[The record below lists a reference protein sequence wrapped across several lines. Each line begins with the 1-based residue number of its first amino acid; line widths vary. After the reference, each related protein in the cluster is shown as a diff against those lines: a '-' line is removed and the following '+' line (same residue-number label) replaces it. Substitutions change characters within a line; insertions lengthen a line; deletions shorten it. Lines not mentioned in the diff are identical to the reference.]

1 MIEVKGLTKRYG
13 QHLAV
18 DNLSFTIA
26 DGEIVGFLGPNG
38 AGKTTTMNIITGY
51 LSPTEGTAVV
61 NGFDIIAQPLEAKAN
76 IGYLPDV
83 PPLYPNMTV
92 WEYLNFVADI
102 KKVKKAGRNE
112 HLEEIMEVVKI
123 TDMRNRINKNLSK
136 GYRQRVGL
144 CQAMVGNP
152 DVIILDEPTSGLDPK
167 QIIEMRSVI
176 TELGKKH
183 TVILSSHIL
192 SEVAAVCDRIMIINK
207 GRIVASDTPGNL
219 SNAVTGQNRVQ
230 LRIKGG
236 FEDVQSLFADMD
248 FIKSIENAGTKET
261 GTVDVILV
269 GDESADIRENVYKA
283 CADNKLV
290 LLSMKNLDLTLEEIF
305 LNVTAASSMEGLETG
320 DELFDE
326 FEGEWIEVAEEG
338 HNSITGEEFLEEV
351 RDLLGKEEV
360 IVKLEEA
367 IKELQDKEED
377 EKNDG
382 NY

>member
-18 DNLSFTIA
+18 DNLSFTIR

-61 NGFDIIAQPLEAKAN
+61 NGFDIIENPLEAKAN

-102 KKVKKAGRNE
+102 KKVKKAGRKE
-112 HLEEIMEVVKI
+112 HLEAIMETVKI
-123 TDMRNRINKNLSK
+123 SDMRGRINKNLSK

-192 SEVAAVCDRIMIINK
+192 SEVAAVCERIMIINK
-207 GRIVASDTPGNL
+207 GRIVASDTPDKL
-219 SNAVTGQNRVQ
+219 SSAVSGQNRVQ
-230 LRIKGG
+230 IRVKNA
-236 FEDVQSLFADMD
+236 FERVNNVFSNVD
-248 FIKSIENAGTKET
+248 FVKSIENAGSKEE
-261 GTVDVILV
+261 GSVDVILI

-283 CADNKLV
+283 CVENNLIV
-290 LLSMKNLDLTLEEIF
+290 LSMKNLDLTLEEIF
-305 LNVTAASSMEGLETG
+305 LNITAASSMEGLETE
-320 DELFDE
+320 DELVDE
-326 FEGEWIEVAEEG
+326 FDGEWEEATEDENIADTDFSEEIEEIQEPSEAGENKEEGE
-338 HNSITGEEFLEEV
+338 N
-351 RDLLGKEEV
+351 
-360 IVKLEEA
+360 
-367 IKELQDKEED
+367 
-377 EKNDG
+377 NDG
-382 NY
+382 DY